1 MLTRVRAMGA
11 RGWWYW
17 PWHVLLIGGYPV
29 LFLFAENAAQ
39 QVNLEPL
46 WAPLAISLAGAVALL
61 LLCLAFRR
69 DWGRAGLMATALL
82 ALFFSFGHVWNVAD
96 VVLQQRWLLTVLWI
110 VLAVGLVGLAWRG
123 GSWVRPATQV
133 LNLATAGLVLFNL
146 FRIGEYSISTR
157 LFPET
162 TGVIPSL
169 TVGEAGRPDIYYIV
183 LDRYAGE
190 MTLRDVY
197 DYDNGPFLRE
207 LEERGF
213 AIAHDSWA
221 NYFKTAPSV
230 VSTLSLDYLDPEA
243 YAQSTPQTFG
253 PIHAAL
259 QGRLAAPAALKS
271 IGYEYVLVANWW
283 EPSSK
288 NVDADVIDRYTQFSQ
303 FSTILAATTM
313 LLNLSPEAA
322 ASPDEPDPE
331 AISYPELARRH
342 ILHGFAAI
350 ERAAER
356 DGPSFVF
363 AHLTIPHSPYV
374 FNPDGSMPTAA
385 QTSERSDAEE
395 YVAQLEYANRRSLE
409 VIDTIVAG
417 VEPGEPDPIIIL
429 AADEGPWPP
438 GFRADQEDF
447 QWLEASD
454 EDIAWKFG
462 ILNTYRMPG
471 VDLEALGFYDR
482 ISPVNAFRI
491 LFNAYFGTHY
501 DPLPDVTYLSPDY
514 DHMYDFVEYPR

>member
-1 MLTRVRAMGA
+1 MLTRVRQVGA
-11 RGWWYW
+11 SRWWYW
-17 PWHVLLIGGYPV
+17 PWHVLLIAAFPV
-29 LFLFAENAAQ
+29 LFLFAENVVQ
-39 QVNLEPL
+39 QVTLEPL
-46 WAPLAISLAGAVALL
+46 RLPLAASLAGSVALL
-61 LLCLAFRR
+61 LLCFVFRR
-69 DWGRAGLMATALL
+69 DWARAGLMASALL
-82 ALFFSFGHVWNVAD
+82 ALFFSFGHVWNLAD
-96 VVLQQRWLLTVLWI
+96 DVLQQRWPLTALWI
-110 VLAVGLVGLAWRG
+110 ASAVALVALAWRG
-123 GSWVRPATQV
+123 GQWVRPATQI

-146 FRIGEYSISTR
+146 YRIGEYTVSAR

-162 TGVIPSL
+162 TGVAPTLS
-169 TVGEAGRPDIYYIV
+169 VGEAGRPDIYYIV

-190 MTLRDVY
+190 ETLRDVY

-221 NYFKTAPSV
+221 NYFKTASSV
-230 VSTLSLDYLDPEA
+230 VSTFSMDYLDPDA
-243 YAQSTPQTFG
+243 YNQSTPQTFG

-313 LLNLSPEAA
+313 LLVLSPEAS

-331 AISYPELARRH
+331 AITYPELARRH
-342 ILHGFAAI
+342 ILHGFSAI
-350 ERAAER
+350 ERAAGR
-356 DGPSFVF
+356 GGPTFVF

-395 YVAQLEYANRRSLE
+395 YVAQLEYANHRTLE
-409 VIDTIVAG
+409 VIDAILD

-438 GFRADQEDF
+438 GFRADQKGF
-447 QWLEASD
+447 PWLEASD

-462 ILNTYRMPG
+462 ILNAYRMPG
-471 VDLEALGFYDR
+471 VDLPAEGFHDR

-491 LFNAYFGTHY
+491 LFNAYFGT
-501 DPLPDVTYLSPDY
+501 DFELLPDVTYLSPDY
-514 DHMYDFVEYPR
+514 DHWADFVEYPR

>member
-1 MLTRVRAMGA
+1 
-11 RGWWYW
+11 
-17 PWHVLLIGGYPV
+17 LIGAYPV
-29 LFLFAENAAQ
+29 LFLFAENAVQ
-39 QVNLEPL
+39 QVTLEPL
-46 WAPLAISLAGAVALL
+46 WMPLAASLAGGVAVL
-61 LLCLAFRR
+61 LLCFVFRR
-69 DWGRAGLMATALL
+69 NWAQAGLMASALG
-82 ALFFSFGHVWNVAD
+82 ALFFSYGHVWNVAGD
-96 VVLQQRWLLTVLWI
+96 LLQQRWLLTALWI
-110 VLAVGLVGLAWRG
+110 AAAVVLVALAWRG
-123 GSWVRPATQV
+123 GRWVLSATQV
-133 LNLATAGLVLFNL
+133 LNLAFAGLVLFNV
-146 FRIGEYSISTR
+146 FRIGQYVVSTR
-157 LFPET
+157 LLTET
-162 TGVIPSL
+162 TGVVPTL
-169 TVGEAGRPDIYYIV
+169 TVGDAGRPDIYYIV

-190 MTLRDVY
+190 ETLRDVY
-197 DYDNGPFLRE
+197 QYDNRPFLRE

-230 VSTLSLDYLDPEA
+230 VSTFSMDYLNREA
-243 YAQSTPQTFG
+243 YAHTTPQTFG

-259 QGRLAAPAALKS
+259 QHRLAAPAALKS

-288 NVDADVIDRYTQFSQ
+288 NADADVIDRYTQFSQ
-303 FSTILAATTM
+303 FSTILAATSM
-313 LLNLSPEAA
+313 LLVLSPEASA
-322 ASPDEPDPE
+322 TSPDSDPE

-356 DGPSFVF
+356 GGPTFVF

-385 QTSERSDAEE
+385 QQQARSDGEE

-409 VIDTIVAG
+409 VIDTILAG

-462 ILNTYRMPG
+462 ILNAYRMPG
-471 VDLEALGFYDR
+471 VDLEALGFSDR

-491 LFNAYFGTHY
+491 LFNAYFGTQF

>member
-1 MLTRVRAMGA
+1 
-11 RGWWYW
+11 
-17 PWHVLLIGGYPV
+17 LIAAYAV
-29 LFLFAENAAQ
+29 LFLFAENVVQ
-39 QVNLEPL
+39 QVTLGPL
-46 WAPLAISLAGAVALL
+46 WEPLAISLAGASGLL
-61 LLCLAFRR
+61 LLCLALRR
-69 DWGRAGLMATALL
+69 DRIRAGLMASALL
-82 ALFFSFGHVWNVAD
+82 GLFFSFGHVWNVAGA
-96 VVLQQRWLLTVLWI
+96 VLQQRWFLLAIWI
-110 VLAVGLVGLAWRG
+110 LAAVVLVGLAWRG
-123 GSWVRPATQV
+123 GRWVTSATQV
-133 LNLATAGLVLFNL
+133 LNLAVAGLVLFNL
-146 FRIGEYSISTR
+146 FRIGEYVVSAR

-162 TGVIPSL
+162 TGVVPNL
-169 TVGEAGRPDIYYIV
+169 TVGDAGRPDIYYIIP
-183 LDRYAGE
+183 DRYAGE
-190 MTLRDVY
+190 QTLRDVY
-197 DYDNGPFLRE
+197 GYDNGPFLRE

-213 AIAHDSWA
+213 AVAHDSWA

-230 VSTLSLDYLDPEA
+230 VGTFSMEYLDREA
-243 YAQSTPQTFG
+243 YAQTTPQTFG

-259 QGRLAAPAALKS
+259 QNRLAAPAALKS

-288 NVDADVIDRYTQFSQ
+288 NADADVIDRYTQFSQ
-303 FSTILAATTM
+303 FSTILASTSM
-313 LLNLSPEAA
+313 LLALSPEAA
-322 ASPDEPDPE
+322 ATSTDSDPE

-356 DGPSFVF
+356 DGPTFVF

-374 FNPDGSMPTAA
+374 FNPDGSVPTAD
-385 QTSERSDAEE
+385 QQRERSDNEE
-395 YVAQLEYANRRSLE
+395 YVAQLEYANIRLLE
-409 VIDTIVAG
+409 VIDTILEG
-417 VEPGEPDPIIIL
+417 VETGEPEPIIIL

-438 GFRADQEDF
+438 GFRADQEGF

-482 ISPVNAFRI
+482 ISPVNTFRI
-491 LFNAYFGTHY
+491 LFNAYFGT
-501 DPLPDVTYLSPDY
+501 DLELLPDVTYLSPDY

>member
-1 MLTRVRAMGA
+1 MLTRVRAMDA
-11 RGWWYW
+11 SGWWYW
-17 PWHVLLIGGYPV
+17 PWHVLLIAAYPV

-39 QVNLEPL
+39 QVTLEPL
-46 WAPLAISLAGAVALL
+46 WTPLAISLAGAVGLL
-61 LLCLAFRR
+61 LLCFGFRR
-69 DWGRAGLMATALL
+69 DWARAGLMASALL
-82 ALFFSFGHVWNVAD
+82 ALFFSFGHVWNLAD
-96 VVLQQRWLLTVLWI
+96 DVLRQRWLLT
-110 VLAVGLVGLAWRG
+110 AVWLVSAVALVGLAWRG
-123 GSWVRPATQV
+123 GHWVRPATQI

-146 FRIGEYSISTR
+146 FRIGQYTVSAR

-162 TGVIPSL
+162 TGVVPTLS
-169 TVGEAGRPDIYYIV
+169 VGEAGRPDIYYIV

-190 MTLRDVY
+190 ETLRDVY

-213 AIAHDSWA
+213 AVAHNSWA

-230 VSTLSLDYLDPEA
+230 VSTFSLDYLDPDA
-243 YAQSTPQTFG
+243 YNQSTPHTFG

-288 NVDADVIDRYTQFSQ
+288 NVDADLIDRYTQFSQ
-303 FSTILAATTM
+303 FSTVLAATTM
-313 LLNLSPEAA
+313 LLALSPEAS

-331 AISYPELARRH
+331 AITYPELARRH

-350 ERAAER
+350 ERAAGR
-356 DGPSFVF
+356 GGPTLTF

-385 QTSERSDAEE
+385 QAQERNDAEE

-409 VIDTIVAG
+409 VIDRILD
-417 VEPGEPDPIIIL
+417 VEPGQPDPIIIL
-429 AADEGPWPP
+429 ATDEGPWPP
-438 GFRADQEDF
+438 GFRADQEGF

-462 ILNTYRMPG
+462 ILNAYRMPG
-471 VDLEALGFYDR
+471 VDLEAQGFYDR

-491 LFNAYFGTHY
+491 LFNAYFGTHLEI
-501 DPLPDVTYLSPDY
+501 LPDVTYLSPDY
-514 DHMYDFVEYPR
+514 DHTYDFVEYPR

>member
-1 MLTRVRAMGA
+1 MLTRVREVGA
-11 RGWWYW
+11 SGWWYW
-17 PWHVLLIGGYPV
+17 PWHVLLVAAYPV

-39 QVNLEPL
+39 QVTLEPL
-46 WAPLAISLAGAVALL
+46 WTPLAISLAGAVALL
-61 LLCLAFRR
+61 LLCFAFRR
-69 DWGRAGLMATALL
+69 DWARAGLMTSALL
-82 ALFFSFGHVWNVAD
+82 GLFFSFGHVWNLAD
-96 VVLQQRWLLTVLWI
+96 DVLQQRWILTAVWI
-110 VLAVGLVGLAWRG
+110 GSAVALVVVAWRG
-123 GSWVRPATQV
+123 GRWVRPATQV

-146 FRIGEYSISTR
+146 FQIGQYTINAR

-162 TGVIPSL
+162 TGVVPTLS
-169 TVGEAGRPDIYYIV
+169 VGEAGRPDIYYII

-190 MTLRDVY
+190 ATLRDVY
-197 DYDNGPFLRE
+197 HYDNGPFLRE

-230 VSTLSLDYLDPEA
+230 VSTFSMDYLDPAA
-243 YAQSTPQTFG
+243 YKQSTPQTFG

-259 QGRLAAPAALKS
+259 QHRLAAITALKS

-288 NVDADVIDRYTQFSQ
+288 NVDADIIDRYTQFSQ

-313 LLNLSPEAA
+313 LLALSPETTPA
-322 ASPDEPDPE
+322 DESDPE
-331 AISYPELARRH
+331 AVTYPELARRH

-350 ERAAER
+350 ERASQR
-356 DGPSFVF
+356 DGPTLVF

-385 QTSERSDAEE
+385 QTQERSDGEE
-395 YVAQLEYANRRSLE
+395 YVAQLEYANRRTLE
-409 VIDTIVAG
+409 VIDRILDA
-417 VEPGEPDPIIIL
+417 EPSQPDPIIIL

-447 QWLEASD
+447 EWLEASD

-462 ILNTYRMPG
+462 ILNAYRMPG
-471 VDLEALGFYDR
+471 IDLEAQGFSDR
-482 ISPVNAFRI
+482 TSPVNAFRI
-491 LFNAYFGTHY
+491 LFNAYFGTRLEL
-501 DPLPDVTYLSPDY
+501 LPDVTYLSPNY
-514 DHMYDFVEYPR
+514 DHWADFVEYSR